1 MLFKSTVWEEID
13 RARRHEPDA
22 YLNFVN
28 QYRPAVVSFLRTQG
42 YASEDAED
50 LAQEA
55 FLDIVRHDV
64 LSKVDPAKGKFRNL
78 ILAVTTK
85 VALKERRR
93 RQTLKRGGDQTTIS
107 LDEAPVSVPE
117 PSRDFDRI
125 WVHQLVAL
133 AMRELSAAN
142 PNYYRAL
149 ELFLEGRSQKDIAR
163 DMSRSPAE
171 VNNYVHRAKAWVTR
185 NVLRLISE
193 YCTNEIEFQAEV
205 DHLAEFIP
213 HDGSV

>member
-13 RARRHEPDA
+13 RARARDPEA
-22 YLNFVN
+22 YLQFVN
-28 QYRPAVVSFLRTQG
+28 KYRPAVVSFLRAQG
-42 YASEDAED
+42 YRSEDAED

-55 FLDIVRHDV
+55 FLDIVRYDV
-64 LSKVDPAKGKFRNL
+64 LSKVDRSKGKFRNL

-85 VALKERRR
+85 IALKERRR
-93 RQTLKRGGDQTTIS
+93 RHALKRGGEQTTIS
-107 LDEAPVSVPE
+107 LDETPVPIPE

-125 WVHQLVAL
+125 WVQQLVAL
-133 AMRELSAAN
+133 AMRQLSAEN

-149 ELFLEGRSQKDIAR
+149 ALFLDGRSQKDIAR
-163 DMSRSPAE
+163 EMGKSPAE
-171 VNNYVHRAKAWVTR
+171 ANNYVHRAKAWVTR

-193 YCTNEIEFQAEV
+193 YCTNDTEFQAEV

-213 HDGSV
+213 HDGSI